1 MRTAPHLV
9 SVTYTCTEGSMK
21 TIWTAAVLMLFAT
34 ALARGQRGV
43 DTARPDVFLVTID
56 TLRSDHVHC
65 YGYESIETPTLD
77 ELAKRG
83 ALFRQAFTP
92 SPITT
97 SSHVS
102 IMTGLLPR
110 SHGVTDF
117 GLPLIPQHFPIA
129 ELLEKSGYQTAAF
142 IGSIVLDSKS
152 LAMGLDR
159 GFQYYDNFERNGTSG
174 PRWGRLERRAA
185 DVEARAERWL
195 DVHEHG
201 PRFVWIHFY

>member
-1 MRTAPHLV
+1 
-9 SVTYTCTEGSMK
+9 MK
-21 TIWTAAVLMLFAT
+21 RIWTAVVLVVF
-34 ALARGQRGV
+34 ALAV
-43 DTARPDVFLVTID
+43 ARCHERAENRKPDVFLVTID

-83 ALFRQAFTP
+83 TLFRQAFTP

-117 GLPLIPQHFPIA
+117 GLPLIPQHSTIA

-159 GFQYYDNFERNGTSG
+159 GFQYYDNFER
-174 PRWGRLERRAA
+174 
-185 DVEARAERWL
+185 
-195 DVHEHG
+195 
-201 PRFVWIHFY
+201 

>member
-1 MRTAPHLV
+1 MRAALHLV
-9 SVTYTCTEGSMK
+9 SLAYTCAEGSMK

-65 YGYESIETPTLD
+65 YGYESIRTPALD

-83 ALFRQAFTP
+83 ILFSQAFTP

-102 IMTGLLPR
+102 IMTGLLPS

-117 GLPLIPQHFPIA
+117 GMPLIAQHSTIA
-129 ELLEKSGYQTAAF
+129 ELLRRSGYQTAAF
-142 IGSIVLDSKS
+142 IGSVVLDSKT
-152 LAMGLDR
+152 LAPGLDR
-159 GFQYYDNFERNGTSG
+159 GF
-174 PRWGRLERRAA
+174 
-185 DVEARAERWL
+185 
-195 DVHEHG
+195 
-201 PRFVWIHFY
+201 